1 MLKTYKEYTERP
13 KISPILK
20 KEILREKEIEEKIK
34 YILHCPE
41 WEVGYPRNYEITI
54 NNEVVK
60 IVNNVCYTY
69 NKLTENELLKLGYF
83 KIKEIKE

>member
-20 KEILREKEIEEKIK
+20 KEILKESVEKIK
-34 YILHCPE
+34 YTLHCPE
-41 WEVGYPRNYEITI
+41 WEVNYPRNYEITI

-83 KIKEIKE
+83 KIKEQKE